1 MAGESCFK
9 KKRMDKTKVKMGS
22 QMHNLLLLFESK
34 EVKDILHFLKKKAKL
49 GNSSILTLGLEA
61 EGQAPCCTVK

>member
-34 EVKDILHFLKKKAKL
+34 EVKDILHFFKKKRP
-49 GNSSILTLGLEA
+49 N
-61 EGQAPCCTVK
+61 